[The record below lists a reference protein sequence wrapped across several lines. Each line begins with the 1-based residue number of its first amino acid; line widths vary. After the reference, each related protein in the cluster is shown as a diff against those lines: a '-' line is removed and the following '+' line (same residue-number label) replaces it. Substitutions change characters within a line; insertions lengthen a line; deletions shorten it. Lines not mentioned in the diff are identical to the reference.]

1 MPNNRIPKISDYV
14 AYWKSAFEML
24 KGVKSIDKELSKKYK
39 NFIKDKN
46 FTQNENKLLRELI

>member
-1 MPNNRIPKISDYV
+1 
-14 AYWKSAFEML
+14 ML

-46 FTQNENKLLRELI
+46 FTQNENKSTDDDSQKLLSTRQSTP